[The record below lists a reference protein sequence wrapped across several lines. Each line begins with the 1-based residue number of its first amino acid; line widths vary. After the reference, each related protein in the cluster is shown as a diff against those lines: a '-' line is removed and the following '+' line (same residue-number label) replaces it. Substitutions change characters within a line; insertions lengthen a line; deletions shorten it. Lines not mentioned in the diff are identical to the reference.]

1 MSLANI
7 RRKLLTTGLAL
18 TVAILAPALVFDLT
32 GTPAGNGNAA
42 AETAAAPPAVPVS
55 VAIVEAKPI
64 TQWSEFSGRLEA
76 VDHVELRSRVA
87 GAIQEVHFKEGAIVR
102 KGDLLVTIDP
112 APFEAEAARAHAAVA
127 AAEARA
133 SLARTELKRG
143 KQLLESA
150 AVSQSDYDQRINGQ
164 AGAQADLEAARAVLQ
179 SALLNL
185 GYTQIRAPITGRIGK
200 IEVTPGNLIA
210 SGPSSPVLTQ
220 LVSLSPIYASFEA
233 DEDVV
238 AGVLAELPEGL
249 NARNF
254 LDRIPVRMDVAGASS
269 VKGSLQLIDNSVD
282 PKSGTIRVRAT
293 FDNADG
299 NLLPG
304 QFARLSMGQAKAT
317 DAVLVHERSIGTD
330 QNKKFVMVVKPD
342 NTTEYREI
350 SLGAK
355 SDGLRI
361 VTSGL
366 QAKERI
372 VVNGLQRIR
381 PGSLVAPEMVSMT
394 TGTSTELQA
403 SIAET
408 AGN

>member
-7 RRKLLTTGLAL
+7 RRKLLATGLVLA
-18 TVAILAPALVFDLT
+18 VATLAPTVFFDMQGSPT
-32 GTPAGNGNAA
+32 GQGNA

-55 VAIVEAKPI
+55 VAVVEAKPV

-76 VDHVELRSRVA
+76 VDHVQLRSRVA
-87 GAIQEVHFKEGAIVR
+87 GAIQSVHFQEGAVVQ

-112 APFEAEAARAHAAVA
+112 APYEAEVARARAAVA
-127 AAEARA
+127 AAQARA
-133 SLARTELKRG
+133 SLASTELKRG
-143 KQLLESA
+143 KQLLNSA
-150 AVSQSDYDQRINGQ
+150 AVSQSDYDQRINGE
-164 AGAQADLEAARAVLQ
+164 AGAKADLEAARAVLQ
-179 SALLNL
+179 TALLNL
-185 GYTQIRAPITGRIGK
+185 GYTEIRAPITGRIGK
-200 IEVTPGNLIA
+200 IEMTPGNLIA
-210 SGPSSPVLTQ
+210 AGPSSPVLTE

-238 AGVLAELPEGL
+238 SGILAELPDGI

-254 LDRIPVRMDVAGASS
+254 IDRVPVRMEVAGASD

-282 PKSGTIRVRAT
+282 PQSGTIRVRAE
-293 FDNADG
+293 FDNPHG
-299 NLLPG
+299 TLLPG
-304 QFARLSMGQAKAT
+304 QFARLSLGQAKAT

-350 SLGAK
+350 LLGAK
-355 SDGLRI
+355 SEGLRI

-366 QAKERI
+366 KAKERI

-394 TGTSTELQA
+394 TGTSTQLQA
-403 SIAET
+403 SIAGT
-408 AGN
+408 AKN

>member
-7 RRKLLTTGLAL
+7 RRKLLATGLVLAAA
-18 TVAILAPALVFDLT
+18 TLAPTVFFDIQ
-32 GTPAGNGNAA
+32 GSPAGNGNA

-55 VAIVEAKPI
+55 VAVVEAKPI

-87 GAIQEVHFKEGAIVR
+87 GAIQSVHFQEGAVVHQ
-102 KGDLLVTIDP
+102 GDLLVTIDP
-112 APFEAEAARAHAAVA
+112 APYAAEVARARAAVA

-133 SLARTELKRG
+133 SLASIELKRG
-143 KQLLESA
+143 KQLLSSA

-164 AGAQADLEAARAVLQ
+164 AGAKADLEAARAVLQ
-179 SALLNL
+179 TALLNL
-185 GYTQIRAPITGRIGK
+185 GYTEIRAPITGRIGK
-200 IEVTPGNLIA
+200 IEMTPGNLIA
-210 SGPSSPVLTQ
+210 AGPSSPVLTE

-233 DEDVV
+233 NEDVV
-238 AGVLAELPEGL
+238 AGILAELPEGI

-254 LDRIPVRMDVAGASS
+254 IDRVPVQMDVAGASD
-269 VKGSLQLIDNSVD
+269 VKGALQLIDNSVD
-282 PKSGTIRVRAT
+282 PESGTIRVRAR

-299 NLLPG
+299 KLLPG
-304 QFARLSMGQAKAT
+304 QFARLSLGQAKAT

-350 SLGAK
+350 SVGPKA
-355 SDGLRI
+355 DGLRI

-366 QAKERI
+366 KAKERI

-394 TGTSTELQA
+394 TGTSTQLQA
-403 SIAET
+403 SIAGT
-408 AGN
+408 AKN